1 MPIKNIFYRSLLNQQ
16 RHYYASISPKKKA
29 MFCRSLAPSML
40 AYNLDSVCYH
50 EVIATTTNVS
60 ATATTTATTTT
71 TATLC
76 GTQGG
81 CTSSLLRP
89 KKSHSASTIRP
100 FHTIM
105 VSAAASSLSLQT
117 LWKTILEIDTTT
129 GFRSFYASFRHHVK
143 QQFLKEQRQK
153 RYHHQQHTHGL
164 KQQRQS
170 TRFMV
175 GLFDHPHL
183 RRSFWTSPSSSLRR
197 IHTSPN
203 QGQPKMPHLPHP
215 PSKAELLAQT
225 RTFFERLKVR
235 IKWPL
240 MRQMRPWT
248 LNDVTALFSWL
259 FLGHT
264 VWLLVGTTSFVSLI
278 LWFANSLQF
287 QGWVAYRIGQY
298 LTSATGATVVFDS
311 AIVPNWKDG
320 KIRFNNVRIY
330 RMPRSEREK
339 FERHAQMLMLGHSP
353 QDLEKDDMEKEQANR
368 KRNLFAAAAAAAASS
383 NDDGGINQDDPLL
396 GVYLDD
402 DEKQND
408 VLKTWMWFDLT
419 LDRVECTFS
428 LMRWID
434 GKGLVQS
441 ADVQGVRGVVDR
453 RHVRW
458 DPDVKYDPV
467 AARHKYTPGDFELE
481 KFTMEDLLV
490 TVYQPQ
496 GFRPYPVSIFQAQLD
511 RFRKQWLFYDLL
523 CATSI
528 VGAFDKCLFSV
539 HSPQLE
545 KSVLEQA
552 GHIDDRYGGFRSHDI
567 YHYYPF
573 KKPDPNGVVVG
584 GENARFGV
592 LTDNDMRKQG
602 YKRKSRLRIDGVPI
616 DHINR
621 GVEGPAGWI
630 TSGTV
635 DVSADIYIPQEASE
649 ADSTELLRQLVYELT
664 DRIDLPQPV
673 TLGVGK
679 GEEVLVVGGGR
690 KNATTANSSS
700 SSSSSTTSS
709 SSSSATTTTGAN
721 TSDDNNRNKKFVMDV
736 QFRFKDSKASVPLP
750 SPDLTYVNNAM
761 VRPVVAYIN
770 RNKTI
775 VPIKCR
781 VVMDLSNFDGAWS
794 GYDSILIDRMCE
806 QLGKGFVDLTMDQ
819 QERNRRLK
827 QIGFWSLREM
837 TRNLVYIYDMMKG
850 TSRGFWSHL
859 YGNYF

>member
-1 MPIKNIFYRSLLNQQ
+1 
-16 RHYYASISPKKKA
+16 
-29 MFCRSLAPSML
+29 
-40 AYNLDSVCYH
+40 
-50 EVIATTTNVS
+50 
-60 ATATTTATTTT
+60 
-71 TATLC
+71 
-76 GTQGG
+76 
-81 CTSSLLRP
+81 
-89 KKSHSASTIRP
+89 
-100 FHTIM
+100 
-105 VSAAASSLSLQT
+105 
-117 LWKTILEIDTTT
+117 
-129 GFRSFYASFRHHVK
+129 
-143 QQFLKEQRQK
+143 
-153 RYHHQQHTHGL
+153 
-164 KQQRQS
+164 
-170 TRFMV
+170 
-175 GLFDHPHL
+175 
-183 RRSFWTSPSSSLRR
+183 
-197 IHTSPN
+197 
-203 QGQPKMPHLPHP
+203 
-215 PSKAELLAQT
+215 
-225 RTFFERLKVR
+225 
-235 IKWPL
+235 

-339 FERHAQMLMLGHSP
+339 FERHAQMLTMGHSP
-353 QDLEKDDMEKEQANR
+353 QDNKQDVYTE
-368 KRNLFAAAAAAAASS
+368 
-383 NDDGGINQDDPLL
+383 DDPLR
-396 GVYLDD
+396 GVYLDE
-402 DEKQND
+402 DEQQNE

-428 LMRWID
+428 LMRWMD

-458 DPDVKYDPV
+458 NPNVKYDPV

-552 GHIDDRYGGFRSHDI
+552 GHIDEKHGRFRSHDI
-567 YHYYPF
+567 YHYYSAF

-592 LTDNDMRKQG
+592 LTDNAMKQQG
-602 YKRKSRLRIDGVPI
+602 YKRKSRLRIDNVPI

-621 GVEGPAGWI
+621 GLEGPAGWI

-679 GEEVLVVGGGR
+679 GEDVLVVGGGR
-690 KNATTANSSS
+690 KNA
-700 SSSSSTTSS
+700 SSTVSE
-709 SSSSATTTTGAN
+709 
-721 TSDDNNRNKKFVMDV
+721 DRNKKFVMDV
-736 QFRFKDSKASVPLP
+736 QFRFKDSKASVPFLP
-750 SPDLTYVNNAM
+750 SADLTYVNQTM

-794 GYDSILIDRMCE
+794 GYDSTLIDRICE

>member
-1 MPIKNIFYRSLLNQQ
+1 M
-16 RHYYASISPKKKA
+16 
-29 MFCRSLAPSML
+29 
-40 AYNLDSVCYH
+40 
-50 EVIATTTNVS
+50 
-60 ATATTTATTTT
+60 
-71 TATLC
+71 
-76 GTQGG
+76 
-81 CTSSLLRP
+81 
-89 KKSHSASTIRP
+89 
-100 FHTIM
+100 
-105 VSAAASSLSLQT
+105 
-117 LWKTILEIDTTT
+117 
-129 GFRSFYASFRHHVK
+129 
-143 QQFLKEQRQK
+143 
-153 RYHHQQHTHGL
+153 
-164 KQQRQS
+164 
-170 TRFMV
+170 
-175 GLFDHPHL
+175 
-183 RRSFWTSPSSSLRR
+183 
-197 IHTSPN
+197 
-203 QGQPKMPHLPHP
+203 PHP

-248 LNDVTALFSWL
+248 LNDITALFSWL

-278 LWFANSLQF
+278 LWLANSLQF

-330 RMPRSEREK
+330 RMPKSEREK
-339 FERHAQMLMLGHSP
+339 FQQSTSQQPLQPYSTNE
-353 QDLEKDDMEKEQANR
+353 N
-368 KRNLFAAAAAAAASS
+368 
-383 NDDGGINQDDPLL
+383 DPLY
-396 GVYLDD
+396 GVYLDE
-402 DEKQND
+402 DEKQNE

-428 LMRWID
+428 LLRWMD

-458 DPDVKYDPV
+458 DPNVKYDPV

-481 KFTMEDLLV
+481 KLTMEDLLV
-490 TVYQPQ
+490 TVYQPN

-511 RFRKQWLFYDLL
+511 RFRKQWFFYDLL

-545 KSVLEQA
+545 KSILEQS
-552 GHIDDRYGGFRSHDI
+552 GHIDEKQSGFRSHDI

-584 GENARFGV
+584 GENTRFGV
-592 LTDNDMRKQG
+592 LTDNAMRKQG

-621 GVEGPAGWI
+621 GVQGPAGWI

-649 ADSTELLRQLVYELT
+649 ADSSELLRQLVYELT
-664 DRIDLPQPV
+664 DKIELPQPPQQQY
-673 TLGVGK
+673 
-679 GEEVLVVGGGR
+679 
-690 KNATTANSSS
+690 
-700 SSSSSTTSS
+700 
-709 SSSSATTTTGAN
+709 
-721 TSDDNNRNKKFVMDV
+721 DNNKKFVMDV
-736 QFRFKDSKASVPLP
+736 QFRFKDTKASVPLL
-750 SPDLTYVNNAM
+750 SPDLTYVNQAM

-770 RNKTI
+770 RNKII

-794 GYDSILIDRMCE
+794 GYDSTLIDKMSE
-806 QLGKGFVDLTMDQ
+806 QLGKGFVDLTLDQ

-837 TRNLVYIYDMMKG
+837 TKNLVYIYDMMKG
-850 TSRGFWSHL
+850 NSSRGFWSHL